1 MQVPLFNMSM
11 LYYYHIYYITIC
23 LCRYSDLPVV
33 HLKDL
38 TSLHLITFHP
48 TTDIL
53 PLIMANCQY
62 TFEIDKG
69 TRQEY
74 IFTDLENQ
82 LIDRFLFS
90 KSVISWS
97 SLSEVRNSDYTFY
110 RYNEIDMIDE
120 VQHLM
125 LRHNVLKMLNFQF
138 PLMTYACERTN
149 AVVFRELRKRVKQ
162 VKFTLVSYQ

>member
-1 MQVPLFNMSM
+1 MKSLKKTPC
-11 LYYYHIYYITIC
+11 IYETESCKFLCLICLCCIIIYISFVIINITISF
-23 LCRYSDLPVV
+23 CRYSDLPVV

-110 RYNEIDMIDE
+110 R
-120 VQHLM
+120 
-125 LRHNVLKMLNFQF
+125 
-138 PLMTYACERTN
+138 
-149 AVVFRELRKRVKQ
+149 
-162 VKFTLVSYQ
+162 

>member
-1 MQVPLFNMSM
+1 M
-11 LYYYHIYYITIC
+11 
-23 LCRYSDLPVV
+23 
-33 HLKDL
+33 
-38 TSLHLITFHP
+38 TSLHLISFHP

-74 IFTDLENQ
+74 IFADLENQ

-90 KSVISWS
+90 KSLISLS
-97 SLSEVRNSDYTFY
+97 PLSEVRSHIFLKIQLNSYKWSCLLSDV
-110 RYNEIDMIDE
+110 MIWCF
-120 VQHLM
+120 
-125 LRHNVLKMLNFQF
+125 NVLNLQF

-149 AVVFRELRKRVKQ
+149 AIVFRELRKKVKQ
-162 VKFTLVSYQ
+162 VKFTLVNYLWLRKKRYIKNGYR

>member
-1 MQVPLFNMSM
+1 MIFKLLNSYLCFFII
-11 LYYYHIYYITIC
+11 LLLTLLC

-74 IFTDLENQ
+74 IFADLEHQ

-97 SLSEVRNSDYTFY
+97 SLSEVRNSDYAFY
-110 RYNEIDMIDE
+110 RYNLIYMIDE

-125 LRHNVLKMLNFQF
+125 LGHNVFKMLNFQF

-149 AVVFRELRKRVKQ
+149 AIVFKELRKRVKQ
-162 VKFTLVSYQ
+162 VKFTLVRYQ

>member
-1 MQVPLFNMSM
+1 MKSLKKTPC
-11 LYYYHIYYITIC
+11 IYETESCKFLCLICLCCIIIYISFVIINITISF
-23 LCRYSDLPVV
+23 CRYSDLPVV

-120 VQHLM
+120 VQH
-125 LRHNVLKMLNFQF
+125 
-138 PLMTYACERTN
+138 
-149 AVVFRELRKRVKQ
+149 
-162 VKFTLVSYQ
+162 